1 MITLVGENNTLLYVG
16 PDSPV
21 LPDPGA
27 TATDDVDGDLTS
39 SITISGTDTLQTAL
53 TGSGLDA
60 YEPTTVI
67 ITYSVTDAAG
77 NSASLQRTVLVKF
90 RYPTIT
96 LVGSSTI
103 NLNVG
108 DTWTDPGATAERP
121 CSGSSS
127 LRKRY

>member
-1 MITLVGENNTLLYVG
+1 M
-16 PDSPV
+16 
-21 LPDPGA
+21 
-27 TATDDVDGDLTS
+27 
-39 SITISGTDTLQTAL
+39 
-53 TGSGLDA
+53 DA

-67 ITYSVTDAAG
+67 ITYSVTDTAG

-108 DTWTDPGATAERP
+108 DTWTDPGATAEEESAAWVAIVSNGSNRP
-121 CSGSSS
+121 
-127 LRKRY
+127 